1 VTQGPLTTETGAPV
15 ADNQNSETAGVG
27 GPVLVQDQLLLEK
40 LAHFNRERIPER
52 VVHARGAGAYG
63 TFTVT
68 ADVTRYT
75 RAAFLSEVGKETE
88 TFLRFSTVAG
98 NLGAADAV
106 RDPRGFSL
114 KFYTE
119 EGNYDLVGN
128 NTPVFFI
135 RDAIK
140 FPDFIHTQKRD
151 PYTGSTEMDN
161 VWDFWSLS
169 PESTHQVTWL
179 FGDRG
184 IPASY
189 RHMDGFG
196 SHTFQWNNEAGEA
209 FWVKYHFKTDQGIK
223 NLTQAEADRLAGEDP
238 DSHQRDLREAIERGD
253 FPSWTVGVQI
263 MPVAEA
269 ATYRFNPF
277 DLTKVWPHADYPI
290 VWFGKLELNRNPEN
304 IFAEVEQSIFSPAHF
319 VPGIGPSPDKM
330 LQGRLFAYGDAHRYR
345 VGINADHL
353 PVNRPHAT
361 EARTNSRD
369 GYLYDGRHQGSKNY
383 EPNSF
388 GGPVQTDRPLWQP
401 VPVTGDTGNH
411 EAPVHAQDD
420 DFVQAGD
427 LYRLMSQDE
436 KGRLVDNLA
445 QFISKV
451 SRDDIA
457 ERAIDNFR
465 QADDDFGKRLEAADR
480 TPVVGGGP
488 VAHPGTRPT
497 GRSGTAAARP
507 GGAGGGGADGGRHR
521 AHGLMRPRAGS
532 ARGVRARTGGVR
544 EHAPPPGCPASSG
557 AGLSSAG

>member
-1 VTQGPLTTETGAPV
+1 MTANGEAATTTGPLTTESGAPV

-27 GPVLVQDQLLLEK
+27 GPVLVQDQLLMEK

-75 RAAFLSEVGKETE
+75 RAKFLSEVGKQTE

-98 NLGAADAV
+98 NLGSADAV
-106 RDPRGFSL
+106 RDPRGFAL

-135 RDAIK
+135 KDAIK

-151 PYTGSTEMDN
+151 PYTGSQEADN
-161 VWDFWSLS
+161 VWDFWGLS

-189 RHMDGFG
+189 RHMNGYG
-196 SHTFQWNNEAGEA
+196 SHTYQWNNEAGEV

-223 NLTQAEADRLAGEDP
+223 NLTAAEAARVAGEDP
-238 DSHQRDLREAIERGD
+238 DSHQRDLREAIDRGE
-253 FPSWTVGVQI
+253 FPSWTVQVQI
-263 MPVAEA
+263 MPAEEA
-269 ATYRFNPF
+269 AHYRFNPF
-277 DLTKVWPHADYPI
+277 DLTKVWPHEDYPPI
-290 VWFGKLELNRNPEN
+290 EIGKLELNRNPDN

-361 EARTNSRD
+361 VARTNGRD
-369 GYLYDGRHQGSKNY
+369 GYAYDGRHGRAKNY

-401 VPVTGDTGNH
+401 SPVTGPTGTH
-411 EAPVHAQDD
+411 PAPVHAEDN
-420 DFVQAGD
+420 DFVQAGN
-427 LYRLMSQDE
+427 LYRLMSEPE
-436 KGRLVDNLA
+436 KERLIANLA
-445 QFISKV
+445 GFIAKV
-451 SRDDIA
+451 LRDDIV
-457 ERAIDNFR
+457 ERAIGNFR
-465 QADDDFGKRLEAADR
+465 QADPDYGKRLEAA
-480 TPVVGGGP
+480 VQ
-488 VAHPGTRPT
+488 A
-497 GRSGTAAARP
+497 
-507 GGAGGGGADGGRHR
+507 
-521 AHGLMRPRAGS
+521 L
-532 ARGVRARTGGVR
+532 RG
-544 EHAPPPGCPASSG
+544 
-557 AGLSSAG
+557 

>member
-1 VTQGPLTTETGAPV
+1 MAAGPLTTESGAPV
-15 ADNQNSETAGVG
+15 ADNQQSQTAGPG
-27 GPVLVQDQLLLEK
+27 GPVLIQDQLLIEK
-40 LAHFNRERIPER
+40 LARFNRERIPER

-68 ADVTRYT
+68 ADVTPYT
-75 RAAFLSEVGKETE
+75 RAKFLSAVGKETE
-88 TFLRFSTVAG
+88 VFLRFSTVAG

-106 RDPRGFSL
+106 RDPRGFAL

-151 PYTGSTEMDN
+151 PYTGSQEADN

-169 PESTHQVTWL
+169 PESVHQVTWL

-184 IPASY
+184 IPATY

-196 SHTFQWNNEAGEA
+196 SHTFQWTNEAGEA

-223 NLTQAEADRLAGEDP
+223 NLPADQAEVLAGKDP
-238 DSHQRDLREAIERGD
+238 DSHQRDLREAIERGE
-253 FPSWTVGVQI
+253 FPSWTVQVQI
-263 MPVAEA
+263 MPAADA

-277 DLTKVWPHADYPI
+277 DLTKVWPHADYPPI
-290 VWFGKLELNRNPEN
+290 TIGKLELNRNPEN
-304 IFAEVEQSIFSPAHF
+304 VFAEVEQSIFSPHHF

-361 EARTNSRD
+361 EARTHGRD
-369 GYLYDGRHQGSKNY
+369 GFMYDGRHGGAKNY

-388 GGPVQTDRPLWQP
+388 GGPVQTDRPLWES
-401 VPVTGDTGNH
+401 VPVQGGTGDHPT
-411 EAPVHAQDD
+411 PLHAEDN
-420 DFVQAGD
+420 DFVQAGN
-427 LYRLMSQDE
+427 LYRLMTEDE
-436 KGRLVDNLA
+436 KERLIANLA
-445 QFISKV
+445 GSIAQV
-451 SRDDIA
+451 SREDIA
-457 ERAIDNFR
+457 ERAIENFR
-465 QADDDFGKRLEAADR
+465 KADEDYGKRLQ
-480 TPVVGGGP
+480 
-488 VAHPGTRPT
+488 VAVQ
-497 GRSGTAAARP
+497 A
-507 GGAGGGGADGGRHR
+507 
-521 AHGLMRPRAGS
+521 L
-532 ARGVRARTGGVR
+532 RG
-544 EHAPPPGCPASSG
+544 
-557 AGLSSAG
+557 